1 MKILKAL
8 RDKFQTRDIPK
19 TPRGRFNALLRRE
32 KGNTAKVAE
41 RLGVSRRQV
50 QRLVKGE
57 RKIENSKPETL
68 GRLEQEVRKEHQPRV
83 TAKAQKEAQE
93 RGLVIETRAAV
104 GFTADAGTTDD
115 PRMRRLTE
123 EVPPE
128 LIPEVF
134 EALRN
139 GDEAKLNELAAKAVS
154 PYFYTPGTAAN
165 EDELGIELTD
175 IDYIEFDYRG

>member
-1 MKILKAL
+1 MKILQSL
-8 RDKFQTRDIPK
+8 RAKFQTRDIPK
-19 TPRGRFNALLRRE
+19 TPQGRFNALMRRE
-32 KGNTAKVAE
+32 KGNTARVAE
-41 RLGVSRRQV
+41 RLGISRRQV

-57 RKIENSKPETL
+57 RKIQNSKPETL
-68 GRLEQEVRKEHQPRV
+68 GRLEGEVRKDHQPRV
-83 TAKAQKEAQE
+83 TAKAQKEAQD

-104 GFTADAGTTDD
+104 GFSSDAGTTDD

-139 GDEAKLNELAAKAVS
+139 GDEDRLNELAARSVA

-165 EDELGIELTD
+165 ENELGIELTD
-175 IDYIEFDYRG
+175 IDYIEWDYRG